1 MMQSL
6 LSGLGMVLLIVAFV
20 VGAWLLYRATVDLA
34 EQKQRLED
42 MEQALSNL
50 TEKRRNPYLTDVG
63 LEDTNAVLMDIQEKL
78 DYLDARTKAAR
89 QIIGQIRRD
98 PSAYNENEANT
109 KRWFDFKEEK

>member
-1 MMQSL
+1 MA
-6 LSGLGMVLLIVAFV
+6 LLIVAFA
-20 VGAWLLYRATVDLA
+20 VGAFLLYRATVEVA

-42 MEQALSNL
+42 MERALSNL

-89 QIIGQIRRD
+89 QIIGQIRRN
-98 PSAYNENEANT
+98 PSEYDENAANT
-109 KRWFDFKEEK
+109 KKWFDFKEELR